1 MPRFFFLNSY
11 VFIFRYEKAAEQKN
25 AGSQY
30 ALAGM
35 YETGRGVEKDLQ
47 KAYSWC
53 VCRNEHIH
61 NTRTHTHT
69 THS

>member
-1 MPRFFFLNSY
+1 MSRLLLSQFLS
-11 VFIFRYEKAAEQKN
+11 FSRYEKAAEQKN

-35 YETGRGVEKDLQ
+35 YETGRGVEKNLQ

-53 VCRNEHIH
+53 VCP
-61 NTRTHTHT
+61 TTHTHT
-69 THS
+69 HTHS